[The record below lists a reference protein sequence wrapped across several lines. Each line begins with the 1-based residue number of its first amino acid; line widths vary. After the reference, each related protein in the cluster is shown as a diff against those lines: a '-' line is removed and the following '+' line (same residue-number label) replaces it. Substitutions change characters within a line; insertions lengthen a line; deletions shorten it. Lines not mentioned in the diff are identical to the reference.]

1 MGLERSSFPGLGGAG
16 AVLLIAVG
24 GVVAV
29 VEREL
34 LGARLAVAVRTEKRH
49 PAPVKEIS

>member
-1 MGLERSSFPGLGGAG
+1 M
-16 AVLLIAVG
+16 LLVAVG

-34 LGARLAVAVRTEKRH
+34 LGAGLAVAVRSEERYPT
-49 PAPVKEIS
+49 PAA

>member
-1 MGLERSSFPGLGGAG
+1 M
-16 AVLLIAVG
+16 LLVAVG

-49 PAPVKEIS
+49 PAPVKETVSMELWRAG

>member
-1 MGLERSSFPGLGGAG
+1 MGLERSSVPGLGGAG
-16 AVLLIAVG
+16 AVLLVAVG

-34 LGARLAVAVRTEKRH
+34 LGAGLAVAVRSEERYPT
-49 PAPVKEIS
+49 PAA

>member
-1 MGLERSSFPGLGGAG
+1 M
-16 AVLLIAVG
+16 LLVAVG

-49 PAPVKEIS
+49 PAPVREISYITSAWDYVWMLG